1 MGPKREKK
9 APKSTKAAASAPV
22 VSTENMTPAEI
33 AAEKLRDM
41 GIVATCALNSKKQH
55 ANVRDIAV
63 SNITVTFHGT
73 PLLEETELNLNYGN
87 RYGFIGR
94 NGCGKST
101 FLNVSLVFAHLRCK
115 ISLFVRHQISMK

>member
-1 MGPKREKK
+1 MGPRREKK
-9 APKSTKAAASAPV
+9 EKVSKASKNTPPPAEAL
-22 VSTENMTPAEI
+22 NLTPAEI
-33 AAEKLRDM
+33 AAEKLRQM

-63 SNITVTFHGT
+63 ENITVTFHGT
-73 PLLEETELNLNYGN
+73 PLLEETDLNLNYGN

-101 FLNVSLVFAHLRCK
+101 FLNVSQTSFYNVPFHSVVLWC
-115 ISLFVRHQISMK
+115 